1 MSAERIINPSTH
13 SLPVYNV
20 LDGSPLLALHM
31 QAFDL
36 EEFGHLLTID
46 THGAEQTLHLGLDIF
61 LRLLLELLPLTIL
74 PVVPRRLHTLA
85 PALSNHPVVHSSGVT
100 LTPGM
105 RCAWLSTC
113 YKILVVVLYVQDSHA
128 CVLAICRGEHL
139 CKGVPIFQIN
149 GVFRPRHGSVH
160 EFFGQDQIALIGLAD
175 DIIAVAR

>member
-105 RCAWLSTC
+105 RCAWLSTPSENQRAGEEAERTEQLEIAKSVPRNRVC
-113 YKILVVVLYVQDSHA
+113 YWRRSRRWGSRGGLQTTVVRVQW
-128 CVLAICRGEHL
+128 CCLL
-139 CKGVPIFQIN
+139 T
-149 GVFRPRHGSVH
+149 
-160 EFFGQDQIALIGLAD
+160 
-175 DIIAVAR
+175 